1 MLWYILDSQ
10 YLYVIMNDNQL
21 TENYVTIFQKQN
33 YKIMN
38 KLCKY
43 NLQMN
48 TNVDNTYIK
57 LLAHTTCSAT

>member
-1 MLWYILDSQ
+1 MWYILDSQ

-21 TENYVTIFQKQN
+21 TENYVTIFQEKTN
-33 YKIMN
+33 FLN

-48 TNVDNTYIK
+48 TNVDSKYIE